1 MFGPGSSMMFG
12 VGMVVWWLVWLVL
25 TIAALVAFFRGMNAL
40 VDISRRLENIEQIL
54 ASRSGPGSTL

>member
-1 MFGPGSSMMFG
+1 MFGATPGMMYGG
-12 VGMVVWWLVWLVL
+12 VIIWFVWLVVS
-25 TIAALVAFFRGMNAL
+25 IMALVAFFRGMNAL

>member
-1 MFGPGSSMMFG
+1 MFGTSPGMMFG
-12 VGMVVWWLVWLVL
+12 GVFIWFIWLVVS
-25 TIAALVAFFRGMNAL
+25 IMALVAFFRGMNAL